1 MDGRLG
7 NTKAWF
13 FAAMVR
19 VIRTMAQVALSMI
32 SVGAAIQDI
41 NWINVLSVTLVSG
54 IYSFLTAIATGLPE
68 SKFDGRLI
76 VTDVD
81 DTKMKYT
88 FEVNGDPQDLSKKDT
103 VTMKVEK

>member
-54 IYSFLTAIATGLPE
+54 IYSILTSIATGLPE
-68 SKFDGRLI
+68 TQFDGSLI

-81 DTKMKYT
+81 PTKMNYN
-88 FEVNGDPQDLSKKDT
+88 FEVNGDPADLADKKT
-103 VTMKVEK
+103 VIFQVKK